1 MISRLIGELLEVGGG
16 RAVILCGGVG
26 YEVLLPDSALHALP
40 PIGGNTNIYTR
51 QIVREDALFLVGF
64 LAEDDRKLFD
74 LLSDVK
80 GCGPKISL
88 QVISDL
94 GAESAFESIATED
107 AKALAKANGVGPRLA
122 ERIILELKDK
132 VRQVGFERKL
142 AGVSTSGKAVVAA
155 EDDLVE
161 ALLALGYRRAEAE
174 AAASQVLPNE
184 GDLSERLRIALRGL
198 TK

>member
-1 MISRLIGELLEVGGG
+1 MISRLMGELLEVGGG

-26 YEVLLPDSALHALP
+26 YEVLLPESALHALP
-40 PIGGNTNIYTR
+40 PIGNSTNIYTR

-64 LAEDDRKLFD
+64 LSEGDRKLFD

-107 AKALAKANGVGPRLA
+107 AKALAKATGVGPRLA

-142 AGVSTSGKAVVAA
+142 VGVSTSGKAVVAA

-161 ALLALGYRRAEAE
+161 ALISLGYRRAEAE
-174 AAASQVLPNE
+174 AAASQVLPSE